1 MKASVVALIAVS
13 VTFGGSLELVVL
25 GSGGPRPFGRAG
37 SSYIVEVNRVPRVLV
52 DAGPGAFVRIGEM
65 KIDLEKIDTVL
76 LTHLHIDHTG
86 DIAGFFKARTLTAS
100 ADSITFN
107 VFGPAGAGLFPS
119 TSKFVNELFEKDG
132 AWEYQKTFG
141 SAETIRAVDLLIN
154 LNPEVQKLVDANGL
168 RVTAI
173 ATHHGDSP
181 SVAYRVDFGG
191 ESIVFSGDMDAS
203 AVPNLVKLARG
214 CSLLVFHCA
223 VLDPP
228 GSPKQLY
235 DYHTPPK
242 KIGEAARDAGA
253 KRVLLSHIA
262 PDVEGASRAV
272 LRSIGESYKGPV
284 SFARDRERMATTQ

>member
-1 MKASVVALIAVS
+1 MWRCSRRALTV
-13 VTFGGSLELVVL
+13 GGSLRTGGARDRE
-25 GSGGPRPFGRAG
+25 GRDRSGARDPR
-37 SSYIVEVNRVPRVLV
+37 YIVEVNRVPRVLI

-65 KIDLEKIDTVL
+65 NIDLEKIDTVL

-86 DIAGFFKARTLTAS
+86 DIAGFVKARTLTAS

-107 VFGPAGAGLFPS
+107 VFGPEGGGLFPS
-119 TSKFVNELFEKDG
+119 TTKFFNELFEKGG

-141 SAETIRAVDLLIN
+141 SAEAIRAVDLPIN
-154 LNPEVQKLVDANGL
+154 LNPEVQKLADAGGL

-173 ATHHGDSP
+173 ATHHGDCP

-191 ESIVFSGDMDAS
+191 ESIVFSGDMDAA

-235 DYHTPPK
+235 DLPH
-242 KIGEAARDAGA
+242 AAEENR
-253 KRVLLSHIA
+253 
-262 PDVEGASRAV
+262 
-272 LRSIGESYKGPV
+272 RSGSGCGGRSECC
-284 SFARDRERMATTQ
+284 

>member
-1 MKASVVALIAVS
+1 
-13 VTFGGSLELVVL
+13 
-25 GSGGPRPFGRAG
+25 
-37 SSYIVEVNRVPRVLV
+37 
-52 DAGPGAFVRIGEM
+52 
-65 KIDLEKIDTVL
+65 
-76 LTHLHIDHTG
+76 
-86 DIAGFFKARTLTAS
+86 
-100 ADSITFN
+100 
-107 VFGPAGAGLFPS
+107 
-119 TSKFVNELFEKDG
+119 
-132 AWEYQKTFG
+132 
-141 SAETIRAVDLLIN
+141 VDLPIN
-154 LNPEVQKLVDANGL
+154 LNPQVQKFVDANGL

-253 KRVLLSHIA
+253 KRVVLSHIA

-272 LRSIGESYKGPV
+272 LWSIGESYKGPV